1 MKWAAGIAIL
11 GLVVLMAAGTWSLFP
26 RPGVPSWEEETTA
39 WGAENAV
46 AAIVLGARLWD
57 TLFEVLVYAMAMVG
71 VRLALRPFRRTEPL
85 PPLPETPLLRRAADV
100 LLGPIIVFSI
110 YLAVSGHLGPGG
122 GFPAGALLGS
132 GLLLL
137 ALAKGADRLGGEL
150 HEPTLERWEY
160 GAIAILLAV
169 GAGVLFLGWKG
180 GGLFVGLNSLIAL
193 EVAIGA
199 WVVLH
204 NFASSR
210 GEI

>member
-1 MKWAAGIAIL
+1 MKWASGMAIL
-11 GLVVLMAAGTWSLFP
+11 ALVLLVAAGTWSLFP
-26 RPGVPSWEEETTA
+26 RPDVPPWEEETAA
-39 WGAENAV
+39 WGAKNAV

-71 VRLALRPFRRTEPL
+71 VRLALRPLRRTEPQA
-85 PPLPETPLLRRAADV
+85 PLPETPLLRRAADV
-100 LLGPIIVFSI
+100 LLGPIVVFAI
-110 YLAVSGHLGPGG
+110 YLAASGHLGPGG

-150 HEPTLERWEY
+150 HEPILERGEY
-160 GAIAILLAV
+160 GAIVALLAA
-169 GAGVLFLGWKG
+169 GLGVLFLGWVG
-180 GGLFVGLNSLIAL
+180 GGLFVGLNLLIAL

-204 NFASSR
+204 HFASSR
-210 GEI
+210 GEV